1 MTSLAFARKLIV
13 QGADLDAR
21 VTTRP
26 PAGITGL
33 NFIGGTPF
41 LLAARTAD
49 TELMQL
55 LREAG
60 ADPTRTN
67 NEGST
72 ALMVAA
78 GLGTSSPGED
88 PGTEAEVLEAVQ
100 LVLDLGL
107 DMDAVDDKGE
117 TAMHGAAYKHL
128 PRVVTL
134 LAEAGADIAVWNQK
148 NDRGA
153 SPLDIAIGM
162 HRGMNILSSVE
173 TADAIRDA
181 MRKAGVDPD
190 AAP

>member
-1 MTSLAFARKLIV
+1 MPVLESDLEEAGTEEEALEATKLLLEL
-13 QGADLDAR
+13 GAD
-21 VTTRP
+21 
-26 PAGITGL
+26 I
-33 NFIGGTPF
+33 N
-41 LLAARTAD
+41 
-49 TELMQL
+49 
-55 LREAG
+55 
-60 ADPTRTN
+60 
-67 NEGST
+67 
-72 ALMVAA
+72 
-78 GLGTSSPGED
+78 
-88 PGTEAEVLEAVQ
+88 
-100 LVLDLGL
+100 
-107 DMDAVDDKGE
+107 AVDNNGE

-134 LAEAGADIAVWNQK
+134 LAEAGADIAVWNQT

>member
-1 MTSLAFARKLIV
+1 MGTTKLMCERLITAANAQRRGEQPILASSRFGNVLGSSGSVIPVFARQI
-13 QGADLDAR
+13 
-21 VTTRP
+21 
-26 PAGITGL
+26 
-33 NFIGGTPF
+33 
-41 LLAARTAD
+41 
-49 TELMQL
+49 
-55 LREAG
+55 
-60 ADPTRTN
+60 
-67 NEGST
+67 
-72 ALMVAA
+72 AA
-78 GLGTSSPGED
+78 GGPVRLTD
-88 PGTEAEVLEAVQ
+88 PDMTRFIMTLSQAVQ

-107 DMDAVDDKGE
+107 DIDAVDDKGE

-128 PRVVTL
+128 PRVVAL